1 LDAPELELQMPRR
14 SAPVVVATDLTSF
27 SDGAVRFG
35 AALARRG
42 EPVVL
47 LAAPAVESGDATAA
61 IDAQLVR
68 ALGTAEWPGEI
79 LRVAAGGML
88 PGMSAATRSLRPSLV
103 VVPRAG
109 ALPERST
116 DWEFFR
122 SLLCRERVP
131 AFAAHPSLAGLPR
144 VVIVTVDFSRSSLS
158 AARTALRLVADDA
171 RVFLVHVQPDIG
183 ALEDDREGWGVIYAQ
198 GIAGA
203 FSRLVRELRAPP
215 GVHVEPVVLEGSP
228 ESELLAFDLLTRAEL
243 IVAGTHRSSFRPRT
257 AIGSVTAALLSGPAR
272 SLLLTP
278 AEPAAD
284 SALRAPLET
293 ARISA

>member
-1 LDAPELELQMPRR
+1 MPRGTA
-14 SAPVVVATDLTSF
+14 APTIVATDLTSF
-27 SDGAVRFG
+27 SDGAVRVG

-47 LAAPAVESGDATAA
+47 LAAPTESGDVATA
-61 IDAQLVR
+61 IDAQLSR
-68 ALGTAEWPGEI
+68 ALGVAEWPGEI

-88 PGMSAATRSLRPSLV
+88 SGLSAAARSLRPSLV
-103 VVPRAG
+103 VLPRAG
-109 ALPERST
+109 ALPERSA

-122 SLLCRERVP
+122 SLLCRERIA
-131 AFAAHPSLAGLPR
+131 AFAAHPSLVGLPR

-158 AARTALRLVADDA
+158 AARSALRLVADDA
-171 RVFLVHVQPDIG
+171 RIFLVHVQPDIA

-203 FSRLVRELRAPP
+203 FARLVRELRVSPRMQ
-215 GVHVEPVVLEGSP
+215 VEPVVLEGAADR
-228 ESELLAFDLLTRAEL
+228 ELLAFDLRTGAEL

-278 AEPAAD
+278 AEPATDA
-284 SALRAPLET
+284 APRVHVET
-293 ARISA
+293 GRISA